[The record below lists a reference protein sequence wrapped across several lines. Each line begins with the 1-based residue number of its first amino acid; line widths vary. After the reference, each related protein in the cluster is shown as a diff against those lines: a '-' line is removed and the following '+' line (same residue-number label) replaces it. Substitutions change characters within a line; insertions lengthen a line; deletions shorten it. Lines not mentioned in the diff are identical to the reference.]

1 MCYIWRKFCEKYD
14 NIISADLN
22 FIQSRFSGS
31 VSLMNI
37 NTVSLIASTEAPFSA
52 ISAKSNGVS
61 KGGKAVSKMSVAFS
75 ARSLSLYSCEWFDK
89 MDAWSSKNEKQKKI
103 V

>member
-1 MCYIWRKFCEKYD
+1 MCCIWQKFWEKYED
-14 NIISADLN
+14 IISADLN

-37 NTVSLIASTEAPFSA
+37 KTVSSIASTEAPFSA